1 VRWLHR
7 PVLRRPT
14 LVAAFEGWNDA
25 GDASTNAVRW
35 LANRFDARRF
45 AALDPE
51 EYFDFTSTPPR
62 VELVDGE
69 TRRIVWP
76 EAEFSAAALP
86 GRRDLV
92 LLVGTEPQL
101 RWPSFCRQVVET
113 ATTLGVET
121 VITLGALL
129 AEIPH
134 SRPTSVIGTAYDRAV
149 IERLGLHRS
158 TYEGPTGIVG
168 VLHDACQRAG
178 LSSASLWAAVPT
190 YVPGAPSPKAALAL
204 IERTAEIIGVP
215 VITTDLE
222 IAAASYER
230 QINELV
236 ASDEDTAAY
245 VARLEAEVDDDDSP
259 ELDDL
264 DDDAQVDDLVEEV
277 ERFLRNP
284 PDD

>member
-7 PVLRRPT
+7 PVLRHPT

-51 EYFDFTSTPPR
+51 EYFDFTSTRPR

-113 ATTLGVET
+113 ATTLGVRRSSPSAPC
-121 VITLGALL
+121 L
-129 AEIPH
+129 PR
-134 SRPTSVIGTAYDRAV
+134 SPT
-149 IERLGLHRS
+149 
-158 TYEGPTGIVG
+158 P
-168 VLHDACQRAG
+168 
-178 LSSASLWAAVPT
+178 VP
-190 YVPGAPSPKAALAL
+190 
-204 IERTAEIIGVP
+204 R
-215 VITTDLE
+215 
-222 IAAASYER
+222 R
-230 QINELV
+230 
-236 ASDEDTAAY
+236 
-245 VARLEAEVDDDDSP
+245 
-259 ELDDL
+259 
-264 DDDAQVDDLVEEV
+264 
-277 ERFLRNP
+277 
-284 PDD
+284 